1 MNNEVRF
8 NIKLNIDGK
17 DKLVTV
23 TTAVDNL
30 KHVVSSVNEAAKD
43 LEKDLINTNQITEA
57 WNNVTNALQQFSGT
71 LNSLTA
77 ESRSFGGAMAAANT
91 MAGKG
96 GDDFAHLKEQVAGL
110 SHVVPVAR
118 DELANGLYQVI
129 SNGVPEDNWISY
141 LKQSAEASVGG
152 IADLG
157 EVVKV
162 TSTVIKNYGLEWS
175 DAGAIQDKI
184 QLTAKN
190 GVTSFEQMAQ
200 ALPRVT
206 ANAATLGVSIDELMA
221 SFATLTG
228 VSGNTAE
235 VSTQLAAIFTALI
248 NPSSEAT
255 EMAQQMGI
263 QFDAAAIKAAGGMQ
277 QFLVSLNDSVKQFS
291 TSSGMLEQEIYGK
304 LFGSAES
311 LRAITPLVGNLADA
325 FQKNVEGMA
334 DSAGTIKDA
343 FGSMGSTGS
352 AQLQLLQNKLAAF
365 SDFAT
370 TVFGPI
376 LPALNIAAQVSLTAT
391 SVMSLCRSFSALGI
405 TTKAASFLMQAFG
418 PIVQVCSAT
427 MRGAAV
433 SATTLKLAIKGLM
446 ISTGVGIAI
455 VALTEAIS
463 AFMAKSDAAK
473 LSAEDMADGIKSTG
487 DAADDVK
494 EAYDSSL
501 KSTYSDLM
509 EKYEK
514 LKAGWKSLSTEQQ
527 KTAWIKQ
534 NQSAFH
540 DLRLK
545 IDDVA
550 DAENIFNKKTNA
562 VVDAFKQ
569 RAMAAAY
576 AAKLTALYQK
586 QIALLDKKQKTTK
599 DIADDAKRGGRNA
612 KEGDLIPEGWRNE
625 RYGKVGNDGIWRF
638 SKVGAERYSGTNTT
652 GNKQVGGIDKELNSI
667 NRQIDDTQKQL
678 SGRLKSAS
686 NFITADTP
694 QRSTI
699 STNTTP
705 SPKTDNTPKTHLEE
719 LQSQLKKAQDE
730 LGNATTIEAKIKA
743 DAKVKDI
750 QGEIDEATKGK
761 VTIGA
766 QVDSSY
772 IVQGSDADKRLS
784 RNNAQQRIDR
794 IKQDYDIGIVTDKTD
809 AQRDI
814 DDINKQLTEM
824 GLKPIEVHW
833 ETHTEELQR
842 QLQDA
847 QREFDNATTIEAKLK
862 ASAKLAD
869 LQAQI
874 DTETKGRLTIAA
886 DVEPSYIEQGSIAD
900 KRQSYSNAQTK
911 ASRIQQDFEI
921 GIIGKDEAEKQIED
935 LNNQLS
941 KLGKSVKPIKL
952 DPSSMVKTDGF
963 SKVMGDIKEGW
974 GDIQGVGGGIQ
985 SITDALDGNKNAW
998 QALSGVINGFIS
1010 VAEGIQGIVQFVN
1023 MLTTATQAKSAA
1035 TTADTA
1041 VTAANTAVTTTNT
1054 AAKAGEAITNVT
1066 ASGAKL
1072 PFPANIAAIAAGVAA
1087 VVAALAM
1094 ISGAFADGGVV
1105 GGNSP
1110 SGDKLLA
1117 RVNSGEMILNAA
1129 QQARLFAIADGTA
1142 AYGASAQIAA
1152 NFAQGVALPS
1162 VSVQTDRLLGIM
1174 ADGGGNQPK
1183 TVEWRLRGR
1192 DIVAS
1197 IANETRSNRKRS
1209 NIRIK

>member
-1 MNNEVRF
+1 M
-8 NIKLNIDGK
+8 GK
-17 DKLVTV
+17 TISVSFEITDK
-23 TTAVDNL
+23 
-30 KHVVSSVNEAAKD
+30 
-43 LEKDLINTNQITEA
+43 
-57 WNNVTNALQQFSGT
+57 GT
-71 LNSLTA
+71 F
-77 ESRSFGGAMAAANT
+77 R
-91 MAGKG
+91 
-96 GDDFAHLKEQVAGL
+96 
-110 SHVVPVAR
+110 
-118 DELANGLYQVI
+118 
-129 SNGVPEDNWISY
+129 
-141 LKQSAEASVGG
+141 
-152 IADLG
+152 
-157 EVVKV
+157 KV
-162 TSTVIKNYGLEWS
+162 TADAEELGRAVRDVQDEAQNARRAVIKW
-175 DAGAIQDKI
+175 
-184 QLTAKN
+184 
-190 GVTSFEQMAQ
+190 
-200 ALPRVT
+200 
-206 ANAATLGVSIDELMA
+206 
-221 SFATLTG
+221 
-228 VSGNTAE
+228 AE
-235 VSTQLAAIFTALI
+235 VSQAFGVMQDAISELQGVMADLTSAYQVQLVAETQLDTIMRQRMDANDQMIQSVKDLC
-248 NPSSEAT
+248 SEQQKLGVIGD
-255 EMAQQMGI
+255 EVQLSGAQQMAT
-263 QFDAAAIKAAGGMQ
+263 F
-277 QFLVSLNDSVKQFS
+277 
-291 TSSGMLEQEIYGK
+291 
-304 LFGSAES
+304 
-311 LRAITPLVGNLADA
+311 
-325 FQKNVEGMA
+325 
-334 DSAGTIKDA
+334 
-343 FGSMGSTGS
+343 
-352 AQLQLLQNKLAAF
+352 LQNKQSLDVLIPAMNNLVAQQNGLNATNQDAVSIGNMMGKAMQGQVEVLQRVGITFNDSQKKVLQFGNESERAAM
-365 SDFAT
+365 
-370 TVFGPI
+370 
-376 LPALNIAAQVSLTAT
+376 LAQVITDNVGNMNAELAKTDAGKQKQLENNLGDIKEELGA
-391 SVMSLCRSFSALGI
+391 VMQKYSQLI
-405 TTKAASFLMQAFG
+405 TTLSQVTIVIGGFAKLYTTIRSVATAFGLGKVAASSYH
-418 PIVQVCSAT
+418 VVCTTLSGASLRLNAIIKVCGAT
-427 MRGAAV
+427 MRGTAV
-433 SATTLKLAIKGLM
+433 SATTLKLAIQGL
-446 ISTGVGIAI
+446 IASTGVGIAI
-455 VALTEAIS
+455 VALSEAIS

-473 LSAEDMADGIKSTG
+473 LSAEDMADSIKSTG

-509 EKYEK
+509 AKYEK

-527 KTAWIKQ
+527 KTAWIRQ

-545 IDDVA
+545 INDVA
-550 DAENIFNKKTNA
+550 EAENIFNKKTDA

-625 RYGKVGNDGIWRF
+625 RYGRVGNDGMWRF

-652 GNKQVGGIDKELNSI
+652 GNKQIGGIDKELNSV

-686 NFITADTP
+686 NFITAGTP
-694 QRSTI
+694 QTST
-699 STNTTP
+699 TPTKTTP

-730 LGNATTIEAKIKA
+730 LGNATTIDAKIKA
-743 DAKVKDI
+743 DAKVQDI

-772 IVQGSDADKRLS
+772 IVQGSDADKRQS

-794 IKQDYDIGIVTDKTD
+794 IKQDYDIGIIADKSE
-809 AQRDI
+809 AQRQI
-814 DDINKQLTEM
+814 DDLNKQLTEL

-862 ASAKLAD
+862 ASAKVRD

-886 DVEPSYIEQGSIAD
+886 DVEPSYIKQGSIAD

-935 LNNQLS
+935 LNNQLA
-941 KLGKSVKPIKL
+941 KLGKGVKPIKL
-952 DPSSMVKTDGF
+952 DIDSKGKTDGF

-974 GDIQGVGGGIQ
+974 GNIQGVGGGIQ
-985 SITDALDGNKNAW
+985 SITDALDGNKDAW
-998 QALSGVINGFIS
+998 QAISGVINGFIS
-1010 VAEGIQGIVQFVN
+1010 IAEGIQGIVQFVN

-1162 VSVQTDRLLGIM
+1162 VSVQTDRLQGIM
-1174 ADGGGNQPK
+1174 ADGGGKQPQA
-1183 TVEWRLRGR
+1183 VEWRLRGR

-1209 NIRIK
+1209 NIRLK